1 MDKLWA
7 LIQDEAEAIKGYL
20 DWLEGDFAQ
29 SNEAQPFVMLVRQ
42 IIADERDHMD
52 ALTFLYNSK
61 CKEKP
66 ATESVETAKKALA
79 EWKDAQRVVR

>member
-1 MDKLWA
+1 MDELWA
-7 LIQDEAEAIKGYL
+7 LIQDEAEAVKGYL
-20 DWLEGDFAQ
+20 EWLEGDFAN
-29 SNEAQPFVMLVRQ
+29 SNAGAPFVTLIRQ

-66 ATESVETAKKALA
+66 ASDSLETAKKALA
-79 EWKDAQRVVR
+79 DWKDAQRVVR